1 MLFEDDGLEPFISK
15 WRALDVYAN
24 QAVKLIIG
32 KQSITGVNRG
42 IDASGAIMLETEQ
55 GTKSYHGG
63 EVSVRPV

>member
-1 MLFEDDGLEPFISK
+1 MLFEDNGLEPFISE

-32 KQSITGVNRG
+32 KQTITGISRG
-42 IDASGAIMLETEQ
+42 IDANGAMLLETEQ
-55 GTKSYHGG
+55 GTRAYHGG